1 MTSQPTVQPTT
12 ADPATVTPNGRF
24 RGDQQK
30 DRVWLDL
37 YLASWRE
44 ALKYGSRQEAEEWM
58 GEVTGVMCA
67 MIDRAYPETD
77 EA

>member
-1 MTSQPTVQPTT
+1 MTSHLNVQPTT

-24 RGDQQK
+24 RGDQQTDK
-30 DRVWLDL
+30 NWLDL
-37 YLASWRE
+37 YLATFRE
-44 ALKYGSRQEAEEWM
+44 MLKYGSREEAEEWM
-58 GEVTGVMCA
+58 NEATGVMCA